1 MSFASISLIGRD
13 TREFIET
20 VVFGMSDNSEI
31 EETAIY
37 LFSNTPQY
45 HEEKINKKTLLKK
58 LRISKYFK
66 CKNTKLK
73 CTICLENVKRVEF
86 IRELHCN
93 HAFHKKCID
102 SWLYTLY
109 LNDTILSCPLCRKTI
124 YRWS

>member
-20 VVFGMSDNSEI
+20 VVFGISNNSEI

-86 IRELHCN
+86 IRELYCN
-93 HAFHKKCID
+93 HKFHKKCID
-102 SWLYTLY
+102 NWLHTLY
-109 LNDTILSCPLCRKTI
+109 LNDKTLKCPLCRKI
-124 YRWS
+124 VDI